1 MTKKSESTAATVTT
15 PSAEKKAA
23 DREVAVSDVVERAAG
38 MSNEVLKSVEA
49 GQRAAIEAVRKFV
62 DTVDETM
69 PAHGDGPSRRQ
80 TVVDAALDMADR
92 LVTVQYGFIRSVVA
106 SADQA
111 LRGKPNE
118 GKPDEG
124 K

>member
-1 MTKKSESTAATVTT
+1 VA
-15 PSAEKKAA
+15 
-23 DREVAVSDVVERAAG
+23 AVSGVVDRAAG
-38 MSNEVLKSVEA
+38 MSDEVLKSVEA

-69 PAHGDGPSRRQ
+69 PAHGDRSSRRQ
-80 TVVDAALDMADR
+80 TVVDAALEMADR
-92 LVTVQYGFIRSVVA
+92 LVTVQYGFLRSVVTT
-106 SADQA
+106 ADHA
-111 LRGKPNE
+111 LR

>member
-1 MTKKSESTAATVTT
+1 MTKKSESTAATLTT
-15 PSAEKKAA
+15 PNAKKAA
-23 DREVAVSDVVERAAG
+23 DRAVAVSDVVERAAG
-38 MSNEVLKSVEA
+38 MSDEVLKSVEA

-62 DTVDETM
+62 ATVDETM

-92 LVTVQYGFIRSVVA
+92 LVTVQYGIIRSVVA
-106 SADQA
+106 SADQV

-118 GKPDEG
+118 GK
-124 K
+124 